1 MKLDVVE
8 GRLTV
13 ALEKYINLAAYSLQG
28 WLKICLNMVY
38 TLEPSHA
45 TDIQNYVKRIVMWKI
60 ERSQSC
66 CFFVLGSNKSFL

>member
-28 WLKICLNMVY
+28 NFQIF
-38 TLEPSHA
+38 A
-45 TDIQNYVKRIVMWKI
+45 
-60 ERSQSC
+60 
-66 CFFVLGSNKSFL
+66 